1 MKPDSI
7 RNLLYSGVYER
18 SSKPATQGIL
28 KAIADTFER
37 YLNAPKYESLINKV
51 VRGYQEKDPIQS
63 IGAVRELKKYL
74 KKTGGNNM
82 SEKVADLKHQPFAK
96 LLKEVKP
103 SAAKPKSDL
112 FRKAIIAAVG
122 GGLGGGT
129 GYHLGKKKS

>member
-1 MKPDSI
+1 MKPDSL

-18 SSKPATQGIL
+18 ANKPTTQGLL
-28 KAIADTFER
+28 KALTDTFER

-51 VRGYQEKDPIQS
+51 VKGYQEKDPIQAH
-63 IGAVRELKKYL
+63 GAVRELKRYL
-74 KKTGGNNM
+74 KKTGGEHM

-103 SAAKPKSDL
+103 SATKPKSDL